1 MAPGISDTPVVHR
14 AHSEDDDD
22 NDGLLAP
29 LAPHPASLSAH
40 AAPPAFK
47 KLARL
52 NAVVRRFN
60 VRSVA
65 SPLPDPINN
74 FDDDG
79 RAAAAAADDKNDDP
93 VVTSTAVDYWSSH
106 EVETRQEKA
115 FASSA
120 EYVSHEPR
128 VQEHTSEDT
137 TVDVKVSPDVPPLHT
152 DSESEMEETTT
163 IDYFSR
169 KEVLLEDLY
178 ETLPGITLTMPE
190 ESPVAEAPAAVT
202 GQTAPFERPP
212 SPSPLGRRSRRT
224 ATTTT
229 TTTTT
234 SRSRSRSRD
243 GRTVGL
249 TVRKTTRKVT
259 TVVIASDEQEDGEN
273 DLFYDADDAAWA
285 DIADEASPAVPLR
298 RPTTVR
304 RRSTLLRPQTLARRD
319 SALPTRRMTRVLLDP
334 SAAAV
339 RRGSTLRRSF
349 QVGGV
354 SDLEDEDDDFMDAL
368 ETLSA
373 TSGRSRVSSSV
384 GLRRRTMR
392 RRPTLVRVPTRCST
406 VVDSSA
412 RTTTLNTS
420 TTTTTTTRKR
430 LVVTTSARRRRHKP
444 KPRTFFSTLC
454 SRTGESLAHVAT
466 AATLAS
472 RPLGMLGV
480 VDPGLVATAG
490 AIAHAAGT
498 NLVARFGRRDTQMRV
513 QAVEGAAGAVS
524 AAGVLER
531 CGVGG
536 WVGKTLGSGLEAAM
550 DGGVVAGVGGLLASG
565 IAMKMSQAHSGYL
578 SAAAEAIGH
587 FGNCAS
593 LLPPEFQRVAN
604 AAGVMSTV
612 LGGVGD
618 DSKGDGAEKAICA
631 PGSDYGEEEH
641 GDDSDRSSEHE
652 GEEEAPE
659 GEKAPGQIMD

>member
-1 MAPGISDTPVVHR
+1 MSPGKTDTPVGHLNDG
-14 AHSEDDDD
+14 EDDD
-22 NDGLLAP
+22 DGLLAP
-29 LAPHPASLSAH
+29 LAPHPASPSAR

-47 KLARL
+47 KLSRL

-65 SPLPDPINN
+65 SPLPDSTNTS
-74 FDDDG
+74 DDG
-79 RAAAAAADDKNDDP
+79 GHAAAAAAAADEEDEDAL
-93 VVTSTAVDYWSSH
+93 VTSTAVDYWGSQ
-106 EVETRQEKA
+106 EVKTRQETA

-120 EYVSHEPR
+120 EYVPQEPR
-128 VQEHTSEDT
+128 VQQHTLENT
-137 TVDVKVSPDVPPLHT
+137 TVDVEVSPNVPPLHT
-152 DSESEMEETTT
+152 DSESEVEETTT

-178 ETLPGITLTMPE
+178 ETVPGITLTMPVD
-190 ESPVAEAPAAVT
+190 SPVAEPQVAVT
-202 GQTAPFERPP
+202 GHTSPLQRPA

-229 TTTTT
+229 TTTST

-259 TVVIASDEQEDGEN
+259 TVVIASDEQEDGED

-285 DIADEASPAVPLR
+285 DISDETSPAVPLR
-298 RPTTVR
+298 RPSTVR
-304 RRSTLLRPQTLARRD
+304 RRSTLLHPQTLTRRD
-319 SALPTRRMTRVLLDP
+319 TALQARRMTRVLLDP

-349 QVGGV
+349 QAGGI

-373 TSGRSRVSSSV
+373 ASGRSRASSSV

-406 VVDSSA
+406 VTDSCA
-412 RTTTLNTS
+412 RTGTLNIS

-430 LVVTTSARRRRHKP
+430 LVVTTSARRRRHKH

-536 WVGKTLGSGLEAAM
+536 WFGKTLGSGLEAAM
-550 DGGVVAGVGGLLASG
+550 DGGLVAGVSGLLASG

-593 LLPPEFQRVAN
+593 LLPPEFQAVAE

-618 DSKGDGAEKAICA
+618 DSKDDGAQKAICA
-631 PGSDYGEEEH
+631 ADSDYGDEEH

-652 GEEEAPE
+652 DGDDAQE
-659 GEKAPGQIMD
+659 GEKGSGQMD